1 MHDGRFETL
10 EEVIEHYSSG
20 IVTVQEVTNVTSD
33 VSLPVG
39 GFNFSDTEK
48 EALLQF
54 LHTMTDESFL
64 QDERFSSPF

>member
-20 IVTVQEVTNVTSD
+20 IVPVQEVPNVMPD
-33 VSLPVG
+33 FGLPVG